1 MNPEASKSAHLR
13 ILRLAAV
20 IDITGLKRS
29 MIYRLQSEK
38 RFPQSVKLTD
48 YAVGW
53 LDSEVQAWVSQRA
66 STRQNRAPG

>member
-1 MNPEASKSAHLR
+1 MNPEVSKSEQLR

-38 RFPQSVKLTD
+38 RFPQSVKLT
-48 YAVGW
+48 V
-53 LDSEVQAWVSQRA
+53 
-66 STRQNRAPG
+66 TRWAGLIAKFRRGSVTAHPHAIEERQD